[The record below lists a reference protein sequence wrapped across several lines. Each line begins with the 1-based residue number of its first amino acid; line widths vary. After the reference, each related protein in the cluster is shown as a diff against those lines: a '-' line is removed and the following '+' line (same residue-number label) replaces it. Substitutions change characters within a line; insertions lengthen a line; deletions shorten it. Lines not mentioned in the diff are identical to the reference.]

1 MKKIDMINWKMSEHG
16 VPDSKLTVIQEA
28 KSKEG
33 RAYWLCK
40 CDCGNTTI
48 VSGKNLRNGNTKSCG
63 CLQKDVAR
71 KNMMTTRTKTDYT
84 QIGLERRTINKYD
97 LSGEYGIGYTS
108 NCNEEGINY
117 FYFDLE
123 DYDKIKDYCWSFANN
138 YVVANSLNKKCNI
151 RMHRLIMGVSDDKV
165 VDHKK
170 HNPYDN
176 RKKNLQVVTQAQNV
190 RNIKKNRDIESKKYV
205 GVQQRG
211 KKYRAQINFDN
222 NRYYLGTFDTFEE
235 VVQAR
240 LQAEEKYFGEYR
252 YQETE

>member
-1 MKKIDMINWKMSEHG
+1 MRKALDLVGQIFG
-16 VPDSKLTVIQEA
+16 RLTVLQRVDNYIDKKGGQRSAWEC
-28 KSKEG
+28 E
-33 RAYWLCK
+33 CE
-40 CDCGNTTI
+40 CGNHVIIT
-48 VSGKNLRNGNTKSCG
+48 GDKLKNGNTKSCG
-63 CLQKDVAR
+63 CLQKEKAAKTLKETHKKIDYCIVNASKR
-71 KNMMTTRTKTDYT
+71 K
-84 QIGLERRTINKYD
+84 QNKYD
-97 LSGEYGIGYTS
+97 LSGDFGVGYTS
-108 NCNEEGINY
+108 NTNDDGINY

-176 RKKNLQVVTQAQNV
+176 RKKNLRVVTQAQNV
-190 RNIKKNRDIESKKYV
+190 RNIKKNRDIENKKYV
-205 GVQQRG
+205 GVQQRE
-211 KKYRAQINFDN
+211 KKYRAQINFNN

-235 VVQAR
+235 AVQAR